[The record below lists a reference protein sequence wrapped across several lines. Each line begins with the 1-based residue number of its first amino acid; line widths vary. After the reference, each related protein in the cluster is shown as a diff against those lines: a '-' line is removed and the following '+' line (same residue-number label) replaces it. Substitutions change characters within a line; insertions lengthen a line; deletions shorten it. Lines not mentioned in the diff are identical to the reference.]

1 MNILVK
7 QQTPSDL
14 SALKSIQKPLDQN
27 LMLKL
32 VYFVCCVLF
41 VCNHF
46 IRWTFCYSLV
56 IFVTELGRGSR
67 FVFKEFGTKI
77 SFGYKWIGSSE
88 NGNYFI

>member
-14 SALKSIQKPLDQN
+14 SALKSFEKTLDQN

-32 VYFVCCVLF
+32 VDFLLCVLF

-46 IRWTFCYSLV
+46 IRWTFCYWYH
-56 IFVTELGRGSR
+56 FRD
-67 FVFKEFGTKI
+67 GT
-77 SFGYKWIGSSE
+77 
-88 NGNYFI
+88 